1 MEQTL
6 ITDAFE
12 STSFTTEI
20 SNNVAI
26 NNNEDNTCD
35 VEVKTDVDSGND
47 DADDCDSCD
56 ENEFS

>member
-35 VEVKTDVDSGND
+35 VEVKTDVDSGLGPKINRIYKK
-47 DADDCDSCD
+47 AAK
-56 ENEFS
+56 N